1 MFSLT
6 PPYTCNVSF
15 VKAIVGACQI
25 TVALFSHFFIP
36 NQCRIFLY
44 LRGVHNAFC
53 FLFPQRYLT
62 IWPHI
67 AYSYA
72 FLALIAYSTNLCL
85 SHIKPISFAYFY
97 FCYALSK
104 RKVSMK
110 IPSFLQQG
118 KALWLWQF
126 VKNGSAL
133 RTKIK

>member
-15 VKAIVGACQI
+15 VKAIVG
-25 TVALFSHFFIP
+25 
-36 NQCRIFLY
+36 
-44 LRGVHNAFC
+44 
-53 FLFPQRYLT
+53 LT

-72 FLALIAYSTNLCL
+72 FVALIAYSTNLCL